1 MKNKSMLEIMFPGST
16 KQLGTKEEFELSQR
30 LRELKLNSNRAEF
43 EELRDEDINLDNQ
56 E

>member
-1 MKNKSMLEIMFPGST
+1 MKLSTLEL
-16 KQLGTKEEFELSQR
+16 KDYLGTKEEFEFHQR
-30 LRELKLNSNRAEF
+30 LREFKQMQNRKEF